1 MGDMSDQKWR
11 WPIVAVNVAV
21 FMAIVAGLL
30 YWADGATHLP
40 TFATIGALV
49 LIGVCCRW
57 LSLEK
62 LS

>member
-1 MGDMSDQKWR
+1 
-11 WPIVAVNVAV
+11 VAVNVAV

-30 YWADGATHLP
+30 YWADGAIHLP

-49 LIGVCCRW
+49 LRGVCCRW